1 MNDHDY
7 LLSNI
12 QNIKGIG
19 KKTSQLFK
27 RKNINTIFDLLWH
40 LPTSKIENSKV
51 TNIGDIQIGKL
62 QTIKLTPLK
71 YNFPRIRRLP
81 NRVVCQSKDIKI
93 DCVFFNSYEGYIKK
107 ILPLNT
113 EIIISGK
120 INFFRNKYQITN
132 PTQVKESNENIL
144 ETQNKYS
151 LTDGLTIN
159 KYNNIINEVLKEL
172 PDLDEWLNDDI
183 KKKFNNIK
191 WKDAILKIHSL
202 DTKEILKSK
211 YYKRLVFDELFA
223 HFLLSSKI
231 RTKIKKIKKSQ
242 KIFKDCK
249 EKLIQDLN
257 FKLTNDQEAA
267 IKIINEDLKSKSRMF
282 RLLQGDVGSG
292 KTIVSMIAAVNCI
305 NAGYQ
310 TSFMVPTEILAK
322 QHFSFAKKY
331 LPKNIKIE
339 MLTGKS
345 KYADRKKILENLK
358 LGKIDFLIG
367 THALFQ
373 KKVEYNKLGLI
384 IIDEQHKFGVRQRKE
399 LSEKGGNNCDVLV
412 MSATPIPRTMMMTV
426 YGDMDLTLIKEKPKN
441 RKKIVTYSKLED
453 KISEIIRFVKK
464 EISNK
469 NQIFWVCPLIEES
482 KKVEQQSV
490 VNKFKYLEKYFKNR
504 IGLIH
509 GSLDKDER
517 NKILNNF
524 LDRKLDILV
533 STTVIEVGIDFPNA
547 NVIVIE
553 NADKY
558 GLSQLHQ
565 LRGRVGRGSK
575 QSYCILMFK
584 SSLSENAKKRIN
596 ILKSSDDGFVISEED
611 MKLRGYGDLLG
622 FKQSGIKNFR
632 LADPILNE
640 DLFLLAEAEVK
651 KLEMKGDNFSKYNK
665 LLKLYDRASII
676 NEIS

>member
-1 MNDHDY
+1 MNDHEY

-51 TNIGDIQIGKL
+51 TNVGDIQIGKL
-62 QTIKLTPLK
+62 QTIKLIPLK

-81 NRVVCQSKDIKI
+81 NRVVCQSNDIKI

-331 LPKNIKIE
+331 LPKNVKIE

-441 RKKIVTYSKLED
+441 RKKIVTYSKLEE

>member
-1 MNDHDY
+1 MNDHEY

-51 TNIGDIQIGKL
+51 TNVGDIQIGKL
-62 QTIKLTPLK
+62 QTIKLIPLK

-81 NRVVCQSKDIKI
+81 NRVVCQSNDIKI

-151 LTDGLTIN
+151 LTEGLTIN

>member
-1 MNDHDY
+1 MNDHEY

-81 NRVVCQSKDIKI
+81 NRVVCQSNDIKI

-151 LTDGLTIN
+151 LTEGLTIN

-331 LPKNIKIE
+331 LPKNVKIE

-345 KYADRKKILENLK
+345 KYADRKKILESLK

-596 ILKSSDDGFVISEED
+596 ILKSSDDGFIISEED

>member
-1 MNDHDY
+1 MNDHEY

-51 TNIGDIQIGKL
+51 TNVGDIQIGKL
-62 QTIKLTPLK
+62 QTIKLIPLK

-81 NRVVCQSKDIKI
+81 NRVVCQSNDIKI

-305 NAGYQ
+305 NSGYQ

-651 KLEMKGDNFSKYNK
+651 KLEMKGDNFNKYNK

>member
-1 MNDHDY
+1 MNDHEY

-51 TNIGDIQIGKL
+51 TNVGDIQIGKL
-62 QTIKLTPLK
+62 QTIKLIPLK

-81 NRVVCQSKDIKI
+81 NRVVCQSNDIKI

-159 KYNNIINEVLKEL
+159 KYNNIINEVLKKL

-331 LPKNIKIE
+331 LPKNVKIE

-490 VNKFKYLEKYFKNR
+490 VNEFKYLEKYFKNR

>member
-1 MNDHDY
+1 MNDHEY

-81 NRVVCQSKDIKI
+81 NRVVCQSNDIKI

-223 HFLLSSKI
+223 HFLISSKI

-596 ILKSSDDGFVISEED
+596 ILKSSDDGFIISEED

>member
-1 MNDHDY
+1 MNDHEY

-51 TNIGDIQIGKL
+51 TNVGDIQIGKL

-144 ETQNKYS
+144 ETKNKYS

-202 DTKEILKSK
+202 DNKEILKSK
-211 YYKRLVFDELFA
+211 YYKRLIFDELFA

-584 SSLSENAKKRIN
+584 SSVSENAKKRIN
-596 ILKSSDDGFVISEED
+596 ILKSSDDGFIISEED

>member
-51 TNIGDIQIGKL
+51 TNVGDIQIGKL

-81 NRVVCQSKDIKI
+81 NRVVCQSNDIKI

-144 ETQNKYS
+144 ETKNKYS

-331 LPKNIKIE
+331 LPKNVKIE

>member
-81 NRVVCQSKDIKI
+81 NRVVCQSNDIKI

-144 ETQNKYS
+144 ETKNKYS

-249 EKLIQDLN
+249 EKMIQDLN

-331 LPKNIKIE
+331 LPKNVKIE

-384 IIDEQHKFGVRQRKE
+384 IIDEQHKFGVRQRKD

-524 LDRKLDILV
+524 LDRELDILV

>member
-1 MNDHDY
+1 MNDHEY

-81 NRVVCQSKDIKI
+81 NRVVCQSNDIKI

-331 LPKNIKIE
+331 LPKNVKIE

-651 KLEMKGDNFSKYNK
+651 KLEMRGDNFSKYNK

>member
-1 MNDHDY
+1 MNDHEY

-81 NRVVCQSKDIKI
+81 NRVVCQSNDIKI

-159 KYNNIINEVLKEL
+159 KYINIINEVLKEL

-331 LPKNIKIE
+331 LPKNVKIE

-596 ILKSSDDGFVISEED
+596 ILKSSDDGFIISEED

>member
-1 MNDHDY
+1 MNDHEY

-51 TNIGDIQIGKL
+51 TNVSDIQIGKL

-81 NRVVCQSKDIKI
+81 NRVVCQSNDIKI

-151 LTDGLTIN
+151 LTEGLTIN

-331 LPKNIKIE
+331 LPKNVKIE

-596 ILKSSDDGFVISEED
+596 ILKSSDDGFIISEED

>member
-331 LPKNIKIE
+331 LPKNVKIE

>member
-1 MNDHDY
+1 MNDHEY

-51 TNIGDIQIGKL
+51 TNVGDIQIGKL
-62 QTIKLTPLK
+62 QTIKLTPIK

-81 NRVVCQSKDIKI
+81 NRVVCQSNDIKI

>member
-1 MNDHDY
+1 M
-7 LLSNI
+7 
-12 QNIKGIG
+12 
-19 KKTSQLFK
+19 
-27 RKNINTIFDLLWH
+27 
-40 LPTSKIENSKV
+40 
-51 TNIGDIQIGKL
+51 
-62 QTIKLTPLK
+62 
-71 YNFPRIRRLP
+71 
-81 NRVVCQSKDIKI
+81 CQSNDIKI

-183 KKKFNNIK
+183 IKKFNNIK

>member
-1 MNDHDY
+1 MNDHEY

-51 TNIGDIQIGKL
+51 TNVGDIQIGKL
-62 QTIKLTPLK
+62 QTIKLIPLK

-81 NRVVCQSKDIKI
+81 NRVVCQSNDIKI

-202 DTKEILKSK
+202 DNKEILKSK

-331 LPKNIKIE
+331 LPKNVKIE

>member
-1 MNDHDY
+1 MNDHEY

-51 TNIGDIQIGKL
+51 TNVGDIQIGKL

>member
-1 MNDHDY
+1 MNDHEY

-81 NRVVCQSKDIKI
+81 NRVVCQSNDIKI

-202 DTKEILKSK
+202 DTNEILKSK

>member
-51 TNIGDIQIGKL
+51 TNVGDIQIGKL

-331 LPKNIKIE
+331 LPKNVKIE

>member
-81 NRVVCQSKDIKI
+81 NRVVCQSNDIKI

-331 LPKNIKIE
+331 LPKNVKIE

-596 ILKSSDDGFVISEED
+596 ILKSSDDGFIISEED

>member
-51 TNIGDIQIGKL
+51 TNVSDIQIGKL

-596 ILKSSDDGFVISEED
+596 ILKSSDDGFIISEED

>member
-1 MNDHDY
+1 MNDHEY

-51 TNIGDIQIGKL
+51 TNISDIQIGKL

-81 NRVVCQSKDIKI
+81 NRVVCQSNDIKI

-331 LPKNIKIE
+331 LPKNVKIE

-490 VNKFKYLEKYFKNR
+490 LNKFKYLEKYFKNR

>member
-51 TNIGDIQIGKL
+51 TNVGDIQIGKL
-62 QTIKLTPLK
+62 QTIKLTPIK

-81 NRVVCQSKDIKI
+81 NRVVCQSNDIKI

-331 LPKNIKIE
+331 LPKNVKIE

>member
-1 MNDHDY
+1 MNDHEY

-19 KKTSQLFK
+19 RKTSQLFK

-51 TNIGDIQIGKL
+51 TNVSDIQIGKL

-132 PTQVKESNENIL
+132 PTQVKESYENIL
-144 ETQNKYS
+144 ETKNKYS

-159 KYNNIINEVLKEL
+159 KYNIIINEVLKKL

-211 YYKRLVFDELFA
+211 HYKRLVFDELFA

-305 NAGYQ
+305 NSGYQ

-358 LGKIDFLIG
+358 LGKLDFLIG

-640 DLFLLAEAEVK
+640 DLFLIAEAEVK

>member
-1 MNDHDY
+1 MNDHEY

-51 TNIGDIQIGKL
+51 TNVGDIQIGKL
-62 QTIKLTPLK
+62 QTIKLIPLK

-81 NRVVCQSKDIKI
+81 NRVVCQSNDIKI

-202 DTKEILKSK
+202 DTKKILKSK

-331 LPKNIKIE
+331 LPKNVKIE

>member
-1 MNDHDY
+1 MNDHEY

-51 TNIGDIQIGKL
+51 TNVSDIQIGKL

-81 NRVVCQSKDIKI
+81 KRVVCQSNDIKI

-159 KYNNIINEVLKEL
+159 KYNNIINEVLSKL
-172 PDLDEWLNDDI
+172 PDLHEWLNDDI

-242 KIFKDCK
+242 KIFRDCK
-249 EKLIQDLN
+249 EKLLKKLN

-358 LGKIDFLIG
+358 LGTIDFLIG

-517 NKILNNF
+517 NNILNNF
-524 LDRKLDILV
+524 LDKKLDILV

-575 QSYCILMFK
+575 ESYCILMFK

-596 ILKSSDDGFVISEED
+596 ILKSSDDGFIISEED

-640 DLFLLAEAEVK
+640 DLFLLAEDEVK

>member
-1 MNDHDY
+1 MNDHEY

-62 QTIKLTPLK
+62 QTIKLTPIK

-81 NRVVCQSKDIKI
+81 NRVVCQSNDIKI

>member
-1 MNDHDY
+1 MNDHEY

-51 TNIGDIQIGKL
+51 TNVGDIQIGKL

-172 PDLDEWLNDDI
+172 PDLDEWLNEDI

-331 LPKNIKIE
+331 LPKNVKIE

>member
-1 MNDHDY
+1 MNDHEY

-51 TNIGDIQIGKL
+51 TNVGDIQIGKL
-62 QTIKLTPLK
+62 QTIKLIPLK

-81 NRVVCQSKDIKI
+81 NRVACQSNDIKI

-331 LPKNIKIE
+331 LPKNVKIE

-651 KLEMKGDNFSKYNK
+651 KLEMKGDNFNKYNK